1 VNAKLEELIK
11 DLLIGTR
18 DGIFKWTETAE
29 PGVYR
34 LMLDKGL
41 VRIYHVGPLSAGE
54 DFVGITVL
62 DAKGKVLTD
71 VQVPRQGAD
80 NLVALYD
87 LVDGSFQQGALDDLL
102 AEVRMKMQSHG
113 RPATAGQ
120 R

>member
-1 VNAKLEELIK
+1 MNAKLQELVK
-11 DLLIGTR
+11 NLWEGTKA
-18 DGIFKWTETAE
+18 GALKWTTTAE

-41 VRIYHVGPLSAGE
+41 VRIYPLGPMSVGE
-54 DFVGITVL
+54 NFVGCTVL
-62 DAKGKVLTD
+62 DSQGNVLHD
-71 VQVPRQGAD
+71 VQVPRKEGGH
-80 NLVALYD
+80 LMTLYD

-102 AEVRMKMQSHG
+102 AEVRRKMQDGG